1 MEQPT
6 LPLPPN
12 SVEPTVDKYILS
24 LTDKERKAYEI
35 AKSHLMTSFSLV
47 KSNGYIDYV
56 KKNRISVG

>member
-12 SVEPTVDKYILS
+12 SAEPTVDKYILS
-24 LTDKERKAYEI
+24 LTDKERKAFEI
-35 AKSHLMTSFSLV
+35 AKSHLMTSFSLA
-47 KSNGYIDYV
+47 KSNGYINYV